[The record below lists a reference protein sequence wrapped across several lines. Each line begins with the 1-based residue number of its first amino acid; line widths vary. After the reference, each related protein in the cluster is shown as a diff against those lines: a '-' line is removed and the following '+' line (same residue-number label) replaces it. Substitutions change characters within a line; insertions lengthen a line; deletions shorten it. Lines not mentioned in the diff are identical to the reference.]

1 MSDITMQH
9 EMQWCSIPFWKQRTL
24 FSRKLRSSFTIQCNA
39 SVQKLYPCKIRTHLK
54 NAMFLLKKC
63 TDPFKIS
70 SNLKME
76 PHSCKCQY
84 SCIICHVLLTFWFFV
99 TKWQSGLLLNTYI
112 YTHHS
117 LKIFLSRSRNLQHKH
132 VFSWKMWY
140 LFWRNPPFL
149 YRLLK
154 GPRASWKGVFLLKG
168 FLFNE

>member
-112 YTHHS
+112 YIHIIHWKYSCQEAGTYNINMFS
-117 LKIFLSRSRNLQHKH
+117 LEKCGICFEEIHPFFI
-132 VFSWKMWY
+132 VFWKG
-140 LFWRNPPFL
+140 LV
-149 YRLLK
+149 LLE
-154 GPRASWKGVFLLKG
+154 RASSF
-168 FLFNE
+168 